1 MSADE
6 QELLNEMSL
15 FQSFAAGVEQDALLC
30 ALDCKEQIECY
41 QTMRNLQHERKLH
54 AEYDEEI
61 DDFRL
66 YTEKKWQEL
75 AAAEHAANR
84 AAVAKEMESREEL

>member
-1 MSADE
+1 MIADE

-15 FQSFAAGVEQDALLC
+15 
-30 ALDCKEQIECY
+30 QIECY
-41 QTMRNLQHERKLH
+41 QTMRNLLHERKLH
-54 AEYDEEI
+54 AKYDEEI

-66 YTEKKWQEL
+66 YTEEKWQEL

-84 AAVAKEMESREEL
+84 AAIAKEMESREEL